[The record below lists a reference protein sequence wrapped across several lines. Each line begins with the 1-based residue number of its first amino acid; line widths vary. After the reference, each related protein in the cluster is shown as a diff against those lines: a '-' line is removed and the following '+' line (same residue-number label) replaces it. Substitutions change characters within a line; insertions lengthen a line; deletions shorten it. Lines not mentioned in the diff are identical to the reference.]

1 MSVMESR
8 SVQSASKGRL
18 IMGIDM
24 GTTRGAAA
32 DLLIPGGDQEL
43 GHQHEPEPFLFAD
56 WKGSWGSGDEFPL
69 TALYYNENDQEETLP
84 MTGHELRMLL
94 DSAIPFNT
102 ERFFPLWKLLFHDSR
117 DPVTASLQK
126 PMLARLEKMNKTR
139 EDLLRDWVSIVYKEL
154 IYDSFG
160 NLPAL
165 RKGMIPNLEDLK
177 IEVIVPVPPGRST
190 IAHEQVRNALVQGPI
205 TSNQVFLVSEPECSF
220 GWWCHMEAE
229 KGQHEW
235 KVGTRYIVL
244 DAGGGTA
251 CTVTYKLTGIN
262 PPRFKQEFES
272 ESMICGAE
280 TISENFRR
288 LLDAKIPEGI
298 AHRPWAIQHALNSF
312 NKGYKNYFGISK
324 DPRPFCLL
332 IPGLVNELKIF
343 HEDIVQ
349 CFAEPLERLITAVKK
364 QVNQD
369 NKSVPDYLIMG
380 GGMCLNTYIS
390 EALRKEFQHLKVC
403 QLRHNKAHIVK
414 GAVWLRSQQ
423 DFITRRPLKYTVGIV
438 TYQEVNSSVKRFSG
452 KGYRNEDTWRN
463 QRDGKRYVSVVYF
476 LAKKGQLVDS
486 NYKVTSEGFKD
497 ARVRYSTSASLQDL
511 NFEDV
516 VYTMNY
522 TPDKGESFVF
532 LRQDGR
538 LVNTHGAL
546 IRKPEKSDRIRWNPM
561 DSGIDLRE
569 LKQKRFRES
578 TPSYMIRYAIHTEMT
593 DVGCKYCVMIFSTNG
608 QQHGFCGDL
617 QVESITDI
625 QQISENLSQS
635 FAFGQRQV
643 VPARASKPASTAASE
658 RPTKKVTRSSVR
670 TSNLQQI
677 SKAANALISWK
688 NEPSTWPATEEVSK
702 AARVERGF
710 NEDSPVRSHPLSDN
724 LLVTPCRPTER
735 KCS

>member
-1 MSVMESR
+1 MSVMKLR
-8 SVQSASKGRL
+8 NVVNNQSASKGRL

-24 GTTRGAAA
+24 GTTRGAVA
-32 DLLIPGGDQEL
+32 DLLLPDGNQEL

-69 TALYYNENDQEETLP
+69 TALYYNENDQQETLP

-94 DSAIPFNT
+94 DSATPFNT
-102 ERFFPLWKLLFHDSR
+102 ERFFPIWKLLFHDSR

-126 PMLARLEKMNKTR
+126 PMLARLEKLNKTR

-165 RKGMIPNLEDLK
+165 RKGVIPDLEDLK

-190 IAHEQVRNALVQGPI
+190 IAHEMVRNALVQGPI
-205 TSNQVFLVSEPECSF
+205 TSEQVFLVSEPECSF
-220 GWWCHMEAE
+220 GWWCHIEAE

-235 KVGTRYIVL
+235 KIGTRYIVL

-288 LLDAKIPEGI
+288 LLDAKVPEGI

-324 DPRPFCLL
+324 DPRPFCIL
-332 IPGLVNELKIF
+332 IPGL
-343 HEDIVQ
+343 
-349 CFAEPLERLITAVKK
+349 PLERLVIAVKR
-364 QVNQD
+364 QMNRD
-369 NKSVPDYLIMG
+369 RESVPDYLIMG

-390 EALRKEFQHLKVC
+390 EALRKEFRQLKVC

-423 DFITRRPLKYTVGIV
+423 DFITRRPLKYTIGIV
-438 TYQEVNSSVKRFSG
+438 TSKEVDFSVRRFSG
-452 KGYRNEDTWRN
+452 KGYRSEDTWKN
-463 QRDGKRYVSVVYF
+463 QRDGKHYISVVYF

-486 NYKVTSEGFKD
+486 SYKVTSEGFKD
-497 ARVRYSTSASLQDL
+497 ARLRYSTSALLQDL
-511 NFEDV
+511 SFEDV
-516 VYTMNY
+516 VYTINY
-522 TPDKGESFVF
+522 TPDQDEKFVF
-532 LRQDGR
+532 VRQDGR
-538 LVNTHGAL
+538 LVNIHGAL
-546 IRKPEKSDRIRWNPM
+546 IRDPEKSDRIRWNAM

-578 TPSYMIRYAIHTEMT
+578 TPSYMIKYTIHAEMT
-593 DVGCKYCVMIFSTNG
+593 DVDCKYCVMIFSISG

-617 QVESITDI
+617 QVKSITDI

-635 FAFGQRQV
+635 FAFGQREV
-643 VPARASKPASTAASE
+643 APARASKQTPTGASE

-670 TSNLQQI
+670 ASNLQQI
-677 SKAANALISWK
+677 SKAANAMIG
-688 NEPSTWPATEEVSK
+688 
-702 AARVERGF
+702 ER
-710 NEDSPVRSHPLSDN
+710 N
-724 LLVTPCRPTER
+724 
-735 KCS
+735 

>member
-1 MSVMESR
+1 MSAMESR
-8 SVQSASKGRL
+8 SNQSASKGRL
-18 IMGIDM
+18 IMGVDM
-24 GTTRGAAA
+24 GTTRGAVA
-32 DLLIPGGDQEL
+32 DLLLPGGDQEL
-43 GHQHEPEPFLFAD
+43 GHLHEPEPFLFAD

-69 TALYYNENDQEETLP
+69 TALYYSENDQEEALP

-117 DPVTASLQK
+117 DPITASLQK
-126 PMLARLEKMNKTR
+126 PMLARLEKLNKTR

-190 IAHEQVRNALVQGPI
+190 VAHEQVRNALVQGPI
-205 TSNQVFLVSEPECSF
+205 TSKQVSLVSSQSVRSD
-220 GWWCHMEAE
+220 G
-229 KGQHEW
+229 GVTW
-235 KVGTRYIVL
+235 KPRRGSMSGRYIVL

-298 AHRPWAIQHALNSF
+298 AHRPWAVQHALNSF

-324 DPRPFCLL
+324 DPRPFCPL
-332 IPGLVNELKIF
+332 IPGLVNELKIY

-349 CFAEPLERLITAVKK
+349 CFAKPLERLITAVKK

-369 NKSVPDYLIMG
+369 KKSVPDYLIMG

-390 EALRKEFQHLKVC
+390 KALRKEFQHLKVC

-423 DFITRRPLKYTVGIV
+423 DFITRRPLKYTIGI
-438 TYQEVNSSVKRFSG
+438 SSASAAKDIETKTRG
-452 KGYRNEDTWRN
+452 EIR
-463 QRDGKRYVSVVYF
+463 RDGKHYVSVVYF

-497 ARVRYSTSASLQDL
+497 ARIRYSTSTSLQDL

-522 TPDKGESFVF
+522 TPDKEESFVF

-593 DVGCKYCVMIFSTNG
+593 DVGCKYCIMIFSTNG

-643 VPARASKPASTAASE
+643 APARASKPASTGASE
-658 RPTKKVTRSSVR
+658 RPTKVTRSSVR
-670 TSNLQQI
+670 TSNLEQN
-677 SKAANALISWK
+677 SKAANAVIGGQ
-688 NEPSTWPATEEVSK
+688 NEPSTWPATEKVTKE
-702 AARVERGF
+702 ARVERDFDGV
-710 NEDSPVRSHPLSDN
+710 SPVRNHPLPN
-724 LLVTPCRPTER
+724 NVLVTPCRPTKR
-735 KCS
+735 TCS